1 MLRENNDFTHLN
13 IDPTALATS
22 LGKENFTFNFSQLSA
37 K

>member
-22 LGKENFTFNFSQLSA
+22 LDKERFTFNLSQISA